1 MWYIHLLH
9 NYHFQSTINIWS
21 WKKVYQWNIKICI
34 MGGFSKHWRKR
45 AAYFLCLAF
54 RSFWRQC
61 LERNFVQ
68 SGQKY
73 RLSNDMFKF
82 KEALVRTENRIERKR
97 HVLHKNI
104 CPFTVL
110 CGPCPAPVFN
120 RIQNTELGNN
130 NGNTQRRKMLFFV
143 VHTFTSAS
151 VCGMLHLIS
160 DLRLS

>member
-1 MWYIHLLH
+1 M
-9 NYHFQSTINIWS
+9 
-21 WKKVYQWNIKICI
+21 
-34 MGGFSKHWRKR
+34 
-45 AAYFLCLAF
+45 
-54 RSFWRQC
+54 
-61 LERNFVQ
+61 Q

-130 NGNTQRRKMLFFV
+130 NEKTQRRKEIVLCGSYIYLCQCTWYV
-143 VHTFTSAS
+143 TFDFRSQTIIREENENRNWSSKNNQSRA
-151 VCGMLHLIS
+151 
-160 DLRLS
+160 